1 MLTGE
6 ELRAWLVE
14 TRIAGWVATPRHNSV
29 DHFRRLAAGDPKY
42 LLGLDLG
49 DRWPYER
56 VVELMATACG
66 RPADGWADDGPD
78 WIDPDRTI
86 AGLDRA
92 AAVLAGAA
100 GKRVLLATGHPHGLL
115 GLHLAI
121 ARALVAA
128 GATLVTVPAGLG
140 HEAHRIDQLGGVAMM
155 HSAGSLRHSHYGGW
169 MDLVL
174 DAVQRPDLVVADHGW
189 TGAAAQRGV
198 PAIGF
203 ADCNDPALF
212 AGEAEGTVA
221 VTVPLDDGLPYAVYE
236 PVTAHLLGRAFG

>member
-6 ELRAWLVE
+6 DLRARLVADGV
-14 TRIAGWVATPRHNSV
+14 AGWVATPRQNSV
-29 DHFRRLAAGDPKY
+29 DHFRRLADGDPEI
-42 LLGLDLG
+42 LARTRLG

-56 VVELMATACG
+56 VVELMAAACG
-66 RPADGWADDGPD
+66 RPAGGWDDDGPD
-78 WIDPDRTI
+78 SIDPDLTI
-86 AGLDRA
+86 VGLDRA
-92 AAVLAGAA
+92 AAVLGGAA
-100 GKRVLLATGHPHGLL
+100 GGRVLLATGHPHGLL

-140 HEAHRIDQLGGVAMM
+140 LEAFRIDQVDGVTMM
-155 HSAGSLRHSHYGGW
+155 HSGGSLRHSHYGGW

-174 DAVQRPDLVVADHGW
+174 DAVERPDLVVADHGW
-189 TGAAAQRGV
+189 TGAAAQRGI

-221 VTVPLDDGLPYAVYE
+221 VTVPLDDGLRYAVYE
-236 PVTAHLLGRAFG
+236 PVIAYLLGRAFG